1 MILTGAVRA
10 LLARANWQLMIG
22 ALLAIF
28 TVVSYILTRRRELA
42 WRRTEFLC
50 RQSEYL
56 DSDFVLVEMITIL
69 EERHPHITIDSI
81 LEGTDSLGS
90 AMRQDQKLDKLLN
103 MLWRLCYAHLETR
116 TISIN
121 ELNGFGWDLMLIS
134 ESSALTQYCDDNGF
148 EEINIAIK
156 RLKRIW

>member
-1 MILTGAVRA
+1 
-10 LLARANWQLMIG
+10 
-22 ALLAIF
+22 
-28 TVVSYILTRRRELA
+28 
-42 WRRTEFLC
+42 
-50 RQSEYL
+50 
-56 DSDFVLVEMITIL
+56 MITIL